1 MSNVPHEFNG
11 IIATTNANTPINF
24 LFIGHLHKSSDL
36 HFEIFLFVD
45 DSFPINYMNT

>member
-1 MSNVPHEFNG
+1 MSDVWHEFNW
-11 IIATTNANTPINF
+11 IIATTNVTIPIHF
-24 LFIGHLHKSSDL
+24 LFIGQLHKSSDL